1 MAMSEWESEAMESF
15 AERLEYSIKDKYKS
29 VTQLSKESGI
39 PESTL
44 RNYKYALQY
53 PEINM
58 LPLLAKHLDVP
69 VDELLWNGGEW
80 QIIRN
85 RIKKKKDG
93 RPEYIDKIREWKDRP
108 FSVLLTNA
116 IIYEYGSIEECADD
130 IKIPTATLTRYA
142 SGLRIPK
149 TKYLKRICETFNL
162 SADDALKTI
171 DLEVKMHENVQ

>member
-15 AERLEYSIKDKYKS
+15 AERLEYAIKDKYKT
-29 VTQLSKESGI
+29 VTKLSKESGI

-58 LPLLAKHLDVP
+58 LPLLSKYLDVSL
-69 VDELLWNGGEW
+69 DELLWNGGEW
-80 QIIRN
+80 QIIRK
-85 RIKKKKDG
+85 RIKKNKG
-93 RPEYIDKIREWKDRP
+93 NRPEYIETIKEWKGRP

-130 IKIPTATLTRYA
+130 IKIPTETLTRYA
-142 SGLRIPK
+142 SGFRIPK

-162 SADDALKTI
+162 SADDAMATI
-171 DLEVKMHENVQ
+171 ELEVKMHENV